1 MPSRR
6 TPSRYK
12 YTGKRRLY
20 VILSSLFLLVGIGMI
35 GVAAYEFA
43 YRGNDPSQLIW
54 VRPGQPV
61 AAPAAADDA
70 QQPPQAQTAGT
81 EPFRLVIEKIGIDAP
96 VSSYGLDENASPR
109 VPYDADL
116 VAWYDFSSYPGNG
129 ENAVFAGHVTWNG
142 DAVFKRLGEL
152 EAGDHIRIQRED
164 GSHLIYE
171 ITDSVLVE
179 PTAQTAQKWM
189 LPAGEDVVTLITCG
203 GERYLTDDFIGAEY
217 THRQIIRGRLIAA
230 A

>member
-1 MPSRR
+1 MPSQP
-6 TPSRYK
+6 TSSRSK

-20 VILSSLFLLVGIGMI
+20 VILSSLFLLAGFAMI

-43 YRGNDPSQLIW
+43 YQGNDPTQLIW
-54 VRPGQPV
+54 VRPGEPEAPV
-61 AAPAAADDA
+61 AANES
-70 QQPPQAQTAGT
+70 QSPPQAETVGT
-81 EPFRLVIEKIGIDAP
+81 EPFRLVIDKIGVDAP
-96 VSSYGLDENASPR
+96 VSMFGLDTNALPL

-116 VAWYDFSSYPGNG
+116 VAWYNFSSYPGNG
-129 ENAVFAGHVTWNG
+129 DNAVFAGHVTWNG

-152 EAGDHIRIQRED
+152 GSGDRIRIQRED
-164 GSHLIYE
+164 GSNLIYE
-171 ITDSVLVE
+171 VTETVLIE
-179 PTAQTAQKWM
+179 PGDPTARDWM

-203 GERYLTDDFIGAEY
+203 GERYLTDDIVGADY

>member
-1 MPSRR
+1 M
-6 TPSRYK
+6 
-12 YTGKRRLY
+12 
-20 VILSSLFLLVGIGMI
+20 ILSSLFLLVGIGMI

-54 VRPGQPV
+54 VRPGEP
-61 AAPAAADDA
+61 AAPAAADDG
-70 QQPPQAQTAGT
+70 QPPPQARPAGT
-81 EPFRLVIEKIGIDAP
+81 EPFRLVIEKIGVDAP
-96 VSSYGLDENASPR
+96 VSTYGLDENAAPR

-129 ENAVFAGHVTWNG
+129 ENAVFAGHVTWRG

-152 EAGDHIRIQRED
+152 EAGDRIRIQRED

-171 ITDSVLVE
+171 VTESVLVE
-179 PTAQTAQKWM
+179 PSDPTARDWM

-203 GERYLTDDFIGAEY
+203 GERYLTDDFIGADY
-217 THRQIIRGRLIAA
+217 THRQIIRARLIAA

>member
-1 MPSRR
+1 MPSQR
-6 TPSRYK
+6 TSSRYK

-20 VILSSLFLLVGIGMI
+20 VILSTLFMLVGIGMI
-35 GVAAYEFA
+35 GVATYEFA

-54 VRPGQPV
+54 VRPGEPV
-61 AAPAAADDA
+61 APAVADGS
-70 QQPPQAQTAGT
+70 QPPPQAQTVGT
-81 EPFRLVIEKIGIDAP
+81 EPFRLVIDKIGVDAP
-96 VSSYGLDENASPR
+96 VSTYGLDENALPR

-129 ENAVFAGHVTWNG
+129 ENAVFAGHVTWDG

-152 EAGDHIRIQRED
+152 ETGDRIRIQRED
-164 GSHLIYE
+164 GNNLIYE
-171 ITDSVLVE
+171 VTEVILVE
-179 PTAQTAQKWM
+179 SGDPTARDWM

-203 GERYLTDDFIGAEY
+203 GERYLTDDYIGADY
-217 THRQIIRGRLIAA
+217 THRQIIRGSLIAA

>member
-1 MPSRR
+1 MPSQR
-6 TPSRYK
+6 TPPSYK

-43 YRGNDPSQLIW
+43 YQGNDPSQLIW
-54 VRPGQPV
+54 VRPGEPV
-61 AAPAAADDA
+61 APAAPDGS
-70 QQPPQAQTAGT
+70 QSPPQAETVGT
-81 EPFRLVIEKIGIDAP
+81 EPFRLVIDKIGVDAP
-96 VSSYGLDENASPR
+96 VSTYGLDENALPR

-152 EAGDHIRIQRED
+152 ETGDRIRIQRED
-164 GSHLIYE
+164 GSNLIYE
-171 ITDSVLVE
+171 VTETVLVE
-179 PTAQTAQKWM
+179 PSDPTARDWM

-203 GERYLTDDFIGAEY
+203 GERYLTDDFVGADY
-217 THRQIIRGRLIAA
+217 THREIIRGRLIAA

>member
-1 MPSRR
+1 M
-6 TPSRYK
+6 
-12 YTGKRRLY
+12 Y

-43 YRGNDPSQLIW
+43 YKGNDPSQLIW

-61 AAPAAADDA
+61 APAAADDS
-70 QQPPQAQTAGT
+70 QPPQAQTAGT
-81 EPFRLVIEKIGIDAP
+81 EPFRLVIDKIGVDAP
-96 VSSYGLDENASPR
+96 VSTYGLDENALPR
-109 VPYDADL
+109 VPYDAEL

-152 EAGDHIRIQRED
+152 EAGDRIRIQRED
-164 GSHLIYE
+164 GSQLIYE
-171 ITDSVLVE
+171 VTDSVLAE

>member
-6 TPSRYK
+6 TRSRYK
-12 YTGKRRLY
+12 YTGKRRFY

-35 GVAAYEFA
+35 GLAAYEFA
-43 YRGNDPSQLIW
+43 YKGNDPSQLIW

-61 AAPAAADDA
+61 AAPAAADDT

-81 EPFRLVIEKIGIDAP
+81 EPFRLVIDKIGVDAP
-96 VSSYGLDENASPR
+96 VSVYGLDENASPR

-152 EAGDHIRIQRED
+152 ETGDRIRIQRED
-164 GSHLIYE
+164 GSSLIYE
-171 ITDSVLVE
+171 VTESVLAE
-179 PTAQTAQKWM
+179 PTAQTAQQWM

-203 GERYLTDDFIGAEY
+203 GERYLTDDYIGADY

>member
-6 TPSRYK
+6 TPPGYR

-20 VILSSLFLLVGIGMI
+20 VILSSLLLLAGIVMI
-35 GVAAYEFA
+35 GVATYEFA
-43 YRGNDPSQLIW
+43 YRGNDPTQLIW
-54 VRPGQPV
+54 VRPGEPV
-61 AAPAAADDA
+61 DPAPAAALDDTE
-70 QQPPQAQTAGT
+70 PQAQAAGT
-81 EPFRLVIEKIGIDAP
+81 EPFRLVIEKIDIDAP
-96 VSSYGLDENASPR
+96 VSTYGLDENALPR

-142 DAVFKRLGEL
+142 DAVFRRLGEL
-152 EAGDHIRIQRED
+152 EAGDLIRIQRED
-164 GSHLIYE
+164 GSNLIYE
-171 ITDSVLVE
+171 VTDSVLVE
-179 PTAQTAQKWM
+179 PSDPTARDWM

-203 GERYLTDDFIGAEY
+203 GERYLTDDFIGADY